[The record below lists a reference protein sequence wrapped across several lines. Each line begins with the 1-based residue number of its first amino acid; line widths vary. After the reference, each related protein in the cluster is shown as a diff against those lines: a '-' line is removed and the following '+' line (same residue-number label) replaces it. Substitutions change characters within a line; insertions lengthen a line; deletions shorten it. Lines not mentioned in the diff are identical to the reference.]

1 MLYIDHP
8 SVQLLDMQ
16 LCRCEGFRS
25 APCPSIFLTVRALA
39 GSLSL
44 VRRADAGHV
53 AHCSGYAGI
62 SLLLFELKQRKTNK
76 KMKCGCA
83 VVMR

>member
-1 MLYIDHP
+1 MIYRSPIRTAFRHATAD
-8 SVQLLDMQ
+8 
-16 LCRCEGFRS
+16 EGFRS
-25 APCPSIFLTVRALA
+25 APCPSIFLLVTVRALA

-62 SLLLFELKQRKTNK
+62 SLLLFELKQRKQTK
-76 KMKCGCA
+76 
-83 VVMR
+83 R